1 MFLRMNCDNFWM
13 LSDASLVNFLLLFRL
28 FLETKRLILFH
39 FVNKRAFS
47 FSCGHGG
54 VHIV

>member
-13 LSDASLVNFLLLFRL
+13 LSDASLVNFLQLFRL

-39 FVNKRAFS
+39 FMNKRAFN